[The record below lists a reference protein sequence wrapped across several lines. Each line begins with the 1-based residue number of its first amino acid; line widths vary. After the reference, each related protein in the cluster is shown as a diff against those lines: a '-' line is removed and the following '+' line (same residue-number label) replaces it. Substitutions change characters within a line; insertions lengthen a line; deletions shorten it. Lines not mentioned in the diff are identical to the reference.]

1 MKVKSE
7 SEVTQLRLTL
17 SDAMDHSLPDSS
29 IHETFQARVL
39 GWGAIAFSAKSL
51 YSGVKGKRPGSGDAK
66 IGNQT
71 GASPHGASRLEQSC
85 AHSIQFQTVR
95 AMRLRSARKGAG
107 TKAGESRRGNL
118 RELGLSE
125 KQMLN

>member
-1 MKVKSE
+1 MEAKTE
-7 SEVTQLRLTL
+7 SVVTQLCLTL

-95 AMRLRSARKGAG
+95 ATRLRSARKGAG